1 MGINEAL
8 WGAIVKGIGESLYMT
23 LFSTLLAY
31 LIGVPLGIALWNSNE
46 NGLKPNKVLHRS
58 LDIVVNVIRSVPF
71 LILLVA
77 IMPFTRIVAGTTI
90 GPSATVVPLVVA
102 SAPFVARLVESSLKE
117 VDEGVIEAGLAMGC
131 SHTQLIFKVLL
142 PEARPSLLSGGAI
155 AITTILGYSAL
166 AGFTGGGG
174 LGAIAVNYGY
184 YRYNYQVM
192 IVTVILLVIIVQI
205 FQEVGSRIVFK
216 NDHRIK
222 N

>member
-1 MGINEAL
+1 
-8 WGAIVKGIGESLYMT
+8 MT
-23 LFSTLLAY
+23 
-31 LIGVPLGIALWNSNE
+31 
-46 NGLKPNKVLHRS
+46 
-58 LDIVVNVIRSVPF
+58 
-71 LILLVA
+71 
-77 IMPFTRIVAGTTI
+77 
-90 GPSATVVPLVVA
+90 
-102 SAPFVARLVESSLKE
+102 
-117 VDEGVIEAGLAMGC
+117 
-131 SHTQLIFKVLL
+131 
-142 PEARPSLLSGGAI
+142 AI